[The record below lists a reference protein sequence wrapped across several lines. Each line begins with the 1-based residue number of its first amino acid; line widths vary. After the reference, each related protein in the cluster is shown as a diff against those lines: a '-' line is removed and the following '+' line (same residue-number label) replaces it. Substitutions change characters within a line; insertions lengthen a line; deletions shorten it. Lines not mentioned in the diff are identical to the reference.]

1 MLFSKKEVIERSFDS
16 LTSYQCNER
25 TIPSYLFVLSDRK
38 KMRHKRAPFF
48 TTLGDGGEGGFTY
61 NRGKVVYDWISE
73 AFLSFG
79 RSKSMAYFGFT
90 RSFGNH
96 RRRCDVHAPISRGCN
111 TSQFGPNIYPI
122 YHVRMVARCST
133 WIHVGRTSYK
143 SCTIRTSIWFYS
155 VHSLG
160 GYVPFCFFLGFFSFF
175 FGTYGRDRRY
185 LAPKRDWGFRSSGN
199 PFS

>member
-1 MLFSKKEVIERSFDS
+1 MQWKNHPFLFLCPVRNRIR
-16 LTSYQCNER
+16 
-25 TIPSYLFVLSDRK
+25 P
-38 KMRHKRAPFF
+38 KRALLYHFR
-48 TTLGDGGEGGFTY
+48 GWGWRGGFTH

-96 RRRCDVHAPISRGCN
+96 RRRCDVHALISRGCN

-122 YHVRMVARCST
+122 YHVCMVARCST
-133 WIHVGRTSYK
+133 WIHVGRTSYQ
-143 SCTIRTSIWFYS
+143 SRTIRTSIWFYS
-155 VHSLG
+155 VHRIG
-160 GYVPFCFFLGFFSFF
+160 GYVPFCFFSGFFSFF

-185 LAPKRDWGFRSSGN
+185 LAPFRDLGFRSSGN